1 MPSMSW
7 RSLRAMSRLAMRR
20 VDLQVEG
27 IEVIPTSGPVMIAAR
42 HYHHLYDG
50 PALIIAIP
58 KHVHIVVALDWIK
71 QRPLRGLMQ
80 RLCDQVEWPTVI
92 RTDSHEAKP
101 SAESRALLRRAA
113 MQTVQLLRRGEI
125 VVMFPEGYPNID
137 PSFTPKLD
145 GDAFLPFQ
153 AGVVRLAALA
163 ATPEAPV
170 SIVPAGFFYQ
180 QGSRTAIALRFGAPI
195 EIQRGDDLPQ
205 KLRQLEDAVTR
216 LSRPS
221 VQ

>member
-1 MPSMSW
+1 MSW
-7 RSLRAMSRLAMRR
+7 RSLQAISRLVMRR

-27 IEVIPTSGPVMIAAR
+27 LAHIPASGPVMIAAR

-50 PALIIAIP
+50 PALITAIP
-58 KHVHIVVALDWIK
+58 KHLHIVVALDWIK

-92 RTDSHEAKP
+92 RTDTHGAKP

-113 MQTVQLLRRGEI
+113 TQTVQMLRQGEI

-137 PSFTPKLD
+137 PSFTPKPD
-145 GDAFLPFQ
+145 DEAFLPFQ

-163 ATPEAPV
+163 ATPERPV
-170 SIVPAGFFYQ
+170 SIVPAGFCYR
-180 QGSRTAIALRFGAPI
+180 QGTRTAITLRFGMPI
-195 EIQRGDDLPQ
+195 DIQRGDDLPQ
-205 KLRQLEDAVTR
+205 KLRQLEEAVTR
-216 LSRPS
+216 LSMS
-221 VQ
+221 DA